1 MSLPSFINFN
11 HFLFSLWLLHI
22 FPCFMPIL
30 FILVCQAH
38 FRLWKAWMI
47 LVFKSFIRCCHLFIA
62 KLNRWVSD
70 AWLNFL
76 LENQIWEF
84 ESQRKC
90 SIKSWSCE
98 QVRFSW
104 RNVNQLHGESSFNES
119 RFSYIENFGSENKII
134 QWQQKGNQMWKTS
147 PWAKLMTIFTFL
159 TIFML

>member
-1 MSLPSFINFN
+1 MYHESNLKDWWHQNFFLRSNSVGSLKN
-11 HFLFSLWLLHI
+11 LLQCEFSI

-119 RFSYIENFGSENKII
+119 RFSYIENFGNSSENKIT
-134 QWQQKGNQMWKTS
+134 WKSVAT
-147 PWAKLMTIFTFL
+147 KR
-159 TIFML
+159 

>member
-119 RFSYIENFGSENKII
+119 RFSYIENFGNSSENKITGNSVAT
-134 QWQQKGNQMWKTS
+134 KG
-147 PWAKLMTIFTFL
+147 
-159 TIFML
+159 